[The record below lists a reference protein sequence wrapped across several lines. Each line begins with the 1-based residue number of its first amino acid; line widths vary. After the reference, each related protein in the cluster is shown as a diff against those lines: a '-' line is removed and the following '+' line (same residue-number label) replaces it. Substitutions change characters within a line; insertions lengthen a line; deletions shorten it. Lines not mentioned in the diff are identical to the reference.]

1 MTLMAILPVS
11 GGGKG
16 RLTVLYNVDHAASS
30 ISALRARFSFSY
42 GSSAPV
48 K

>member
-1 MTLMAILPVS
+1 VGFS
-11 GGGKG
+11 NG
-16 RLTVLYNVDHAASS
+16 RLFVEYSADHAASS
-30 ISALRARFSFSY
+30 ISARRARFSFSY